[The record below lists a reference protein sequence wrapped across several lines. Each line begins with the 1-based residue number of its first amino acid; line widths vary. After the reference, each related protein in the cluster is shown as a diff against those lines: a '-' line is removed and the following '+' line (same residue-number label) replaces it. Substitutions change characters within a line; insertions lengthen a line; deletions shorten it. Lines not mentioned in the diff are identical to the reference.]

1 MDPKSHPSVAIIIVN
16 WNGYALTHACLN
28 SLSQVSYPNFK
39 VILVDNGSVDD
50 SVQKLKPQFPNT
62 EFIESKTNLG
72 FTGGNNLGMEWVLD
86 RPFDHLLLL
95 NNDTLVE
102 PDFLEP
108 LANFLKKNKGYAAVQ
123 PKIMYE
129 KERNIVWNAGGGYF
143 RCLEMSWSIGIG
155 KEDTGQYQTE
165 KDTNW
170 ITGCAILIR
179 TKVIKEIGML
189 DERFFAYYEDVD
201 WSLRMKK
208 YGYRLRYLPQSK
220 IYHVAGASS
229 IKPIKSKEG
238 TIPPIIHYY
247 RTRNHLFL
255 IRNHANPISFVL
267 SLLYQTIKNAAFVL
281 YLTMRG
287 RFNKVKAIMK
297 GHYDGLFVKNKI

>member
-16 WNGYALTHACLN
+16 WNGYALTQACLI
-28 SLSQVSYPNFK
+28 SLSKVSYKNFK
-39 VILVDNGSVDD
+39 VILVDNGSVDG
-50 SVQKLKPQFPNT
+50 SVPKLKSDFPDT
-62 EFIESKTNLG
+62 AFIESKTNLG
-72 FTGGNNLGMEWVLD
+72 FTGGNNLGMKWALGKS
-86 RPFDHLLLL
+86 FDNILLL

-108 LANFLKKNKGYAAVQ
+108 LIDYLNRNPSYAAVQ
-123 PKIMYE
+123 PKIMFE
-129 KERNIVWNAGGGYF
+129 KERNKIWNAGGGYF
-143 RCLEMSWSIGIG
+143 RWLEMSWSIGIG
-155 KEDTGQYQTE
+155 KEDLGQYQTE
-165 KDTNW
+165 KDTKW

-179 TKVIKEIGML
+179 TKVIKEIGLL

-201 WSLRMKK
+201 WSLRMRK
-208 YGYRLRYLPQSK
+208 YGYSLRYLPQSK

-229 IKPIKSKEG
+229 IKTIKTKEG

-287 RFNKVKAIMK
+287 RFNKVKAILK